1 MESHSTQGWLSDTR
15 PTHEGAQEAWSE
27 ACAQGSTVY
36 EALKFYLFFFAR
48 SEQKGRVG
56 VCPAFLSAPGKTSN
70 RVVPSVEALPRIQV
84 YTTAR
89 GTQGYGHV
97 PRRSRVAAERC

>member
-27 ACAQGSTVY
+27 ACAQGSTAY

-48 SEQKGRVG
+48 SEQKARAST
-56 VCPAFLSAPGKTSN
+56 CPAFILTPRKASN
-70 RVVPSVEALPRIQV
+70 RVVPSVEAPLRIRV

-97 PRRSRVAAERC
+97 PRRSRVAAERY